1 MEGNNQMVVPSINHE
16 YEEDYD
22 HMRATRPT
30 ERLISDSIADNK
42 PSSAVNQK

>member
-16 YEEDYD
+16 YDEDYD
-22 HMRATRPT
+22 QMRATRPT

-42 PSSAVNQK
+42 PSYAVNQK